1 MIYEE
6 RSGVEA
12 IRARAPPRSAARWQ
26 TQDLTLD
33 LSDPGP

>member
-12 IRARAPPRSAARWQ
+12 IRARPAPLHTTVPSNF
-26 TQDLTLD
+26 LF
-33 LSDPGP
+33 LSFAEENI